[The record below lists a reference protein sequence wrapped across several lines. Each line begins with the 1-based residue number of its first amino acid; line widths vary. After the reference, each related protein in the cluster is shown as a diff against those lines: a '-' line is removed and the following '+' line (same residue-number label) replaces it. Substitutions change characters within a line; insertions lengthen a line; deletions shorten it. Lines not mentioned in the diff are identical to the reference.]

1 MDSRIPGTDGLD
13 ATRLICADEE
23 LAGVR
28 LLVLT
33 SFEADEYVDQAFRV
47 VARGDA
53 LLSPGITRRL
63 IADFVSRPDRRP
75 LAVVALQELTARER
89 EVMALIAGGLSS
101 DEIATK
107 LVVSPLKVQ
116 QHMNGASSNCPV
128 ALGQQ
133 EVQGCRI
140 RAPSSATAGT
150 PTEETACPV

>member
-53 LLSPGITRRL
+53 RLSPGIIRRL
-63 IADFVSRPDRRP
+63 IADVVSRPERRP
-75 LAVVALQELTARER
+75 LAVAALQELTARER
-89 EVMALIAGGLSS
+89 EVMALVAGGLSS

-116 QHMNGASSNCPV
+116 QHVNGASSNCPV
-128 ALGQQ
+128 ALGRQ

>member
-1 MDSRIPGTDGLD
+1 M
-13 ATRLICADEE
+13 
-23 LAGVR
+23 R

-33 SFEADEYVDQAFRV
+33 SFEADEYVYQALRV
-47 VARGDA
+47 EARGEA
-53 LLSPGITRRL
+53 LLSPGITCRL
-63 IADFVSRPDRRP
+63 IADVVSRSDRRP

-89 EVMALIAGGLSS
+89 GVMALVAGGLSS

-107 LVVSPLKVQ
+107 PFVSPLKVQ
-116 QHMNGASSNCPV
+116 QHMYGASSNCPV
-128 ALGQQ
+128 ALGRQ